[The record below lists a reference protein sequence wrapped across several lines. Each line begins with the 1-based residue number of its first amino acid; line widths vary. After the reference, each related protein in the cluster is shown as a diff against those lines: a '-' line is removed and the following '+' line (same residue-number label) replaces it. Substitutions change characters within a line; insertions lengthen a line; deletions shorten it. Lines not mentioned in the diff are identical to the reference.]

1 MSVLV
6 TGGAGYIGSHA
17 CLSLIQA
24 GYQVVAID
32 NLSNGDFTAL
42 SRVETLTNGK
52 IIKIQADLR
61 DYSAIEKVF
70 SEHKFSS
77 VIHFAGLKS
86 VSESVH
92 NPIAYYEN
100 NVSGSINLFRA
111 MQKNRVKHLIFSS
124 SATVYSKNSVMP
136 LGEGAPL
143 EPVNPYGRTKLVV
156 EDICCDIAASDSEWS
171 VVILRYFNPVGAH
184 ESGLI
189 GESPSGT
196 PNNLMPYIAKVA
208 AGVYNQLKIFGGDYE
223 TPDGTGVR
231 DYIHVVDLVEGHIK
245 AMTLLDSTRGVTTLN
260 LGTGKGF
267 SVLELVN
274 TFSKVTGKPVPYEIV
289 ARREGDIATSYANP
303 SCSYSMLGWQANKTI
318 EEMCEDVWRWQKM
331 NPEGYKA

>member
-42 SRVETLTNGK
+42 SRVETLTNSK

-124 SATVYSKNSVMP
+124 SATVYSKNSAMP